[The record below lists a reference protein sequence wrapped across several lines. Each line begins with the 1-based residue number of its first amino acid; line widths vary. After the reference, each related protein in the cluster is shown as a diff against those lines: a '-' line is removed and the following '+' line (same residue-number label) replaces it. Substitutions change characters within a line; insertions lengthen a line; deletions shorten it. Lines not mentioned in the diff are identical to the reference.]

1 VQKLAPEITFEANE
15 TFAAGAP
22 GFTPTVGDWQV
33 TSGSYQGTSVLP
45 DAQAISL
52 FDLDVEPNS
61 YLELEAVVNPDTLGG
76 VVFDYYSDGTFKF
89 AGVLADTDQVVIGH
103 VGRSGN
109 ITYDAVADITFSLP
123 SNGEYELRVSLN
135 GATTSVAVLGGNGQ
149 NQTWYEVVGYVFNA
163 VTVDG
168 QAGVLSV
175 SGQSAFD
182 NFAIRTDDP
191 AFISEGE
198 ELVAPSLSLETDVPL
213 LESGSVQTLADE
225 AIRRLT
231 EAYALDGEQ
240 QAALADVGIAIDD
253 LPGLVLA
260 RHNGNVIELDIDAA
274 GHGWFVDPTPG
285 DDSEFAAD
293 GRALA
298 GAGAE
303 GDIDLL
309 TAITHEFGHVL
320 GFDHDSGPIMAD
332 TLTTGVRL
340 QPGEEALADAVVS
353 EESRTFIFNETLG
366 RLLSVEDAAYAAL
379 FGDTDFSSVLD
390 EADLDDIEDTR
401 FVSDDTSRGD
411 ARVNGSGNSVA
422 SKLTGS
428 ALDDADI
435 NLPGTKLQR
444 QLPVPST
451 GLITWTR
458 ESGLTDG
465 LANFLDT

>member
-1 VQKLAPEITFEANE
+1 
-15 TFAAGAP
+15 
-22 GFTPTVGDWQV
+22 
-33 TSGSYQGTSVLP
+33 
-45 DAQAISL
+45 
-52 FDLDVEPNS
+52 
-61 YLELEAVVNPDTLGG
+61 
-76 VVFDYYSDGTFKF
+76 
-89 AGVLADTDQVVIGH
+89 
-103 VGRSGN
+103 
-109 ITYDAVADITFSLP
+109 
-123 SNGEYELRVSLN
+123 
-135 GATTSVAVLGGNGQ
+135 
-149 NQTWYEVVGYVFNA
+149 
-163 VTVDG
+163 
-168 QAGVLSV
+168 
-175 SGQSAFD
+175 
-182 NFAIRTDDP
+182 
-191 AFISEGE
+191 
-198 ELVAPSLSLETDVPL
+198 
-213 LESGSVQTLADE
+213 
-225 AIRRLT
+225 
-231 EAYALDGEQ
+231 
-240 QAALADVGIAIDD
+240 VGIAIDD